1 MLGWRFRSRRISM
14 KPLRTRR
21 YGTGKGY
28 AVTHA
33 KGIGHVV
40 HRRSSHRGALASADL
55 MSRRQAARSR
65 ASAFEPGQ
73 RRVWLAPQN

>member
-40 HRRSSHRGALASADL
+40 HRRSSHRGALALTLCRGGKLRDL
-55 MSRRQAARSR
+55 GPALLNQGSG
-65 ASAFEPGQ
+65 AFD
-73 RRVWLAPQN
+73 